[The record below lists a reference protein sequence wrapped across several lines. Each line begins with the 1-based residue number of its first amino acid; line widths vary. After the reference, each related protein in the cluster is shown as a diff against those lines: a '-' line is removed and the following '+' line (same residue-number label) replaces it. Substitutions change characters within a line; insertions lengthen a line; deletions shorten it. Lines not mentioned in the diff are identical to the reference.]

1 MSIYNLDFLFDAVP
15 MIQQLETTLKAGSV
29 PHAPQF
35 IKPAVAPA
43 SQATSSVNN
52 NIATESRQ
60 QNEKDSSVGSGGEK
74 MSKDEITPSAGEPA
88 SEQEKPSP
96 SSFKGDPL
104 GDARSKVQEE
114 IGEEFKAIMATGT
127 FRASEAAAMAT
138 KKVMVKYGY
147 ANAAQS

>member
-1 MSIYNLDFLFDAVP
+1 MEFLFDAVP

-35 IKPAVAPA
+35 IKPDVAPA
-43 SQATSSVNN
+43 TQATSSVNN
-52 NIATESRQ
+52 GTTTESRQ
-60 QNEKDSSVGSGGEK
+60 QSEKDSSVAPGGEK
-74 MSKDEITPSAGEPA
+74 MSKDEIKPSVGEPA
-88 SEQEKPSP
+88 SLQEKPSP
-96 SSFKGDPL
+96 SSFEGDPL

-114 IGEEFKAIMATGT
+114 IGREFKAIMATGA